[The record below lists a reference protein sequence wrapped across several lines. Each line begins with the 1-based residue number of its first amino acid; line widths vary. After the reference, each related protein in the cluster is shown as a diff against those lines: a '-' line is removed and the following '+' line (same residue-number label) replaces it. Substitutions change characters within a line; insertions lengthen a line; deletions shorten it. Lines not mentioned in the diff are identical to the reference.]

1 MQTDTLV
8 SDSNKK
14 QHGLPYT
21 WIIITICFLMIFANY
36 GFCSSNR
43 GLYLTA
49 ITEAHGMKRSVFSIS
64 DTCRHAA
71 TACKMYGIDVIELC
85 DIDKRHG
92 HPTVLGMK
100 QIKKQVLEYIN
111 M

>member
-1 MQTDTLV
+1 MKDGLRRIYCIINTEL
-8 SDSNKK
+8 K
-14 QHGLPYT
+14 QE
-21 WIIITICFLMIFANY
+21 IIDAYKI
-36 GFCSSNR
+36 
-43 GLYLTA
+43 
-49 ITEAHGMKRSVFSIS
+49 
-64 DTCRHAA
+64 
-71 TACKMYGIDVIELC
+71 ACKMYGIDVIELC